1 MLTYLRCDHIIDNN
15 RLGKYRRLQHRIGRF
30 CHQIDTEFWV
40 IVYFFVAEN
49 DESSSFDSC
58 RNQAYKIFLFSMRSF
73 HEFLHFMTY
82 SEYSLIERYP
92 R

>member
-1 MLTYLRCDHIIDNN
+1 
-15 RLGKYRRLQHRIGRF
+15 
-30 CHQIDTEFWV
+30 
-40 IVYFFVAEN
+40 
-49 DESSSFDSC
+49 
-58 RNQAYKIFLFSMRSF
+58 LFSMRSF